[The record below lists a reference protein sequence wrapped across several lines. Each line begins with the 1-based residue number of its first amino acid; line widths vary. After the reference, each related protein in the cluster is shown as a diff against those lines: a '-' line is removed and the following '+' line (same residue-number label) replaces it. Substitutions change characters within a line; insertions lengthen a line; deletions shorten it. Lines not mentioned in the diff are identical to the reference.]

1 MSVLIVKIGAIGDV
15 LMARGM
21 ALQAVKSGH
30 RVTWL
35 CGSQMAGLVRKF
47 EGVDEV
53 LEIDE
58 QALYG
63 LKGSRARAETLF
75 KNAAR
80 LALRRFDLVVT
91 AHSDARYRLLSAS
104 VIAGERRAFGKGRF
118 GPIPGRFHGDE
129 YARLIH
135 GMDTPAVPKVELPS
149 LRRWSA
155 PRSRK
160 ALLFPGGAK
169 NALRDDALRR
179 WPLEH
184 YAALAAKLAEEGWQI
199 ALGGAASDAWTRPAF
214 ENISLLDHVGEGG
227 LEAALDLCASAS
239 VVITHDSGPLHLAL
253 AAGAPVVALFGPTL
267 PVEKIQPSARVKIL
281 WGGAQLACRPCYDG
295 KNYAPCQDNIC
306 LGGLGVD
313 QVAAAVEELCA
324 N

>member
-1 MSVLIVKIGAIGDV
+1 MSVLIVKIGGIGDV

-58 QALYG
+58 KALYG
-63 LKGSRARAETLF
+63 LKGRLARVGMLAG
-75 KNAAR
+75 NAAR

-91 AHSDARYRLLSAS
+91 AHSDPRYRLLSAS
-104 VIAGERRAFGKGRF
+104 VIAKERRAFGRGHF

-129 YARLIH
+129 YIRLIH
-135 GMDTPAVPKVELPS
+135 AGDSALAPKADLPL
-149 LRRWSA
+149 LRSWS
-155 PRSRK
+155 PTHSRK

-169 NALRDDALRR
+169 NALRDDTLRR

-184 YAALAAKLAEEGWQI
+184 YAALAAKLIQEGWQV
-199 ALGGAASDAWTRPAF
+199 ALGGAPSDTWTRAAF
-214 ENISLLDHVGEGG
+214 HTLSLEDHIGQGG
-227 LEAALDLCASAS
+227 LEETLDFCASAS
-239 VVITHDSGPLHLAL
+239 VVITHDSGPLHLAV
-253 AAGAPVVALFGPTL
+253 AAGVPVVALFGPTL
-267 PVEKIQPSARVKIL
+267 PGEKIQPDRRVKIL
-281 WGGAQLACRPCYDG
+281 WGGEALACRPCYDG
-295 KNYAPCQDNIC
+295 KNYAPCSDNVC
-306 LGGLGVD
+306 LNSVGVD
-313 QVAAAVEELCA
+313 QVIAAVRELHA
-324 N
+324 L